1 MEWVTG
7 SATGNVM
14 IRWFHSLYFRL
25 TLILIVVLA
34 LTLAA
39 VGICMSYAVD
49 QEVVGFSQEL
59 ETARTTRLSEV
70 LGGLYSESGDWEDIQ
85 SALELASALDGRQFL
100 LVDQEGQVV
109 RGIDEERRR
118 LTPLEVFLI
127 RPEGRDIGT
136 IQLPDRESATTT
148 ADPQWSQISS
158 EVNQWLIW
166 IGLAVGCVGVLLV
179 SVLFRQTLRPVRA
192 LTSAARSLGE
202 GDLSQRVPEGDQSE
216 LGLLSNTFNTM
227 VEGLEKAERQRRNLM
242 ADVAHELRTPLFNIQ
257 GHLEAIKDGTF
268 EPDTDTIEIV
278 HQQVG
283 QLANL
288 VEEVR
293 LLALAESRALHL
305 DIQPHSVVEVLERC
319 MESFQPQAELKGLS
333 LEITVAPDI
342 PATPMDRTRI
352 AQVVG
357 NLLQNAIFHT
367 PSGGEVAISAR
378 KVASDRISIVITD
391 TGPGIPEE
399 SLPFLFDRFYR
410 VDPARDTATGGSG
423 LGLAIAKELV
433 EAHGGVIYAE
443 NNIGKGSHFAFELPL
458 TDPLSP
464 GGKPDPKASGDC
476 P

>member
-1 MEWVTG
+1 MT
-7 SATGNVM
+7 NVM
-14 IRWFHSLYFRL
+14 SRWFHSVHFRL

-34 LTLAA
+34 FALAA
-39 VGICMSYAVD
+39 VGICISAAVD
-49 QEVVGFSQEL
+49 EEVVDFRQGLERARVMRLGQVLDEL
-59 ETARTTRLSEV
+59 V
-70 LGGLYSESGDWEDIQ
+70 ESGNLEDIQ
-85 SALELASALDGRQFL
+85 STVEAASVLGGWQILFADG
-100 LVDQEGQVV
+100 EGRV
-109 RGIDEERRR
+109 IDISDERSR
-118 LTPLEVFLI
+118 LTPIEGFTILS
-127 RPEGRDIGT
+127 EGRNIGVIQHADSGSADT
-136 IQLPDRESATTT
+136 IIE
-148 ADPQWSQISS
+148 PQWSQISS

-166 IGLAVGCVGVLLV
+166 IGLAVGCVGVLLM
-179 SVLFRQTLRPVRA
+179 SLLFRRTLRPVRA

-242 ADVAHELRTPLFNIQ
+242 ADVAHELRTPIFNIQ
-257 GHLEAIKDGTF
+257 GYLEAIKDGTF
-268 EPDTDTIEIV
+268 KPDTDTIEIV

-283 QLANL
+283 QLAKL
-288 VEEVR
+288 VEDVK

-333 LEITVAPDI
+333 LEITVAPDV

-367 PSGGEVAISAR
+367 PSGGEVTISAR
-378 KVASDRISIVITD
+378 KVASDRISIVVTD

-410 VDPARDTATGGSG
+410 VDPARDKATGGSG

-433 EAHGGVIYAE
+433 ESHSGVIYAE
-443 NNIGKGSHFAFELPL
+443 SKLGKGSRFVFELPL
-458 TDPLSP
+458 SGPLSTQ
-464 GGKPDPKASGDC
+464 GKPDPEASGDC
-476 P
+476 VT